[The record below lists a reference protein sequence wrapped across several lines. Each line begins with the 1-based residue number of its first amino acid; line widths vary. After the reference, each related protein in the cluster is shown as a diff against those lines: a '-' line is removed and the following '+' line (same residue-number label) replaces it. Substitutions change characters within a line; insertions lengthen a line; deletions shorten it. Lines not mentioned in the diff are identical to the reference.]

1 MKNDKNENTALSQ
14 TSVSKSVLLTDKCKI
29 DFLEYYWKN
38 YIGKTR
44 FLNQKSETE
53 DFFNSLYPTFKNA
66 LIIEFLDSIG
76 IYIDSGYYAKKH
88 LCSGI
93 ESPNLKIGFISLGTA
108 FLDRNDAVSS
118 AIIKANSLYNENV
131 V

>member
-1 MKNDKNENTALSQ
+1 MSKSTKPSKALVK
-14 TSVSKSVLLTDKCKI
+14 TDVSKSVLLTDKCKV

-53 DFFNSLYPTFKNA
+53 EFFNSLYPTFKNA
-66 LIIEFLDSIG
+66 LIIEFFDSIG
-76 IYIDSGYYAKKH
+76 IYIDSGYYSKEL

-93 ESPNLKIGFISLGTA
+93 ESPKLKIGFISLGTA
-108 FLDRNDAVSS
+108 FFDRNDAVSS
-118 AIIKANSLYNENV
+118 AILKANSLYNENV

>member
-1 MKNDKNENTALSQ
+1 MKNDINENKALSQ

-53 DFFNSLYPTFKNA
+53 EFFNSLYPTFKNA
-66 LIIEFLDSIG
+66 LIIEFFDSIG
-76 IYIDSGYYAKKH
+76 IYIDSGYYAKEL

-93 ESPNLKIGFISLGTA
+93 ESPKFKIGFISLGTA
-108 FLDRNDAVSS
+108 FFDRNDAISS
-118 AIIKANSLYNENV
+118 AILKANSLYNENV